1 MSSIAVMTMSESVA
15 VNYKRIKRKNAI
27 IAGGVL
33 GANYPLNSEQRKK
46 DKRVSFKCVKWYINL
61 SPPSN
66 YEFPCHV

>member
-46 DKRVSFKCVKWYINL
+46 DKRVSFKCV
-61 SPPSN
+61 
-66 YEFPCHV
+66 